1 MITRWRL
8 SYGVLS
14 VALLAAL
21 AACST
26 HAQSGASS
34 NGAQQPKAESEPTA
48 QKAPPSEV
56 AGIPVNYDEAKVG
69 AYTLPDPLKFPDGKP
84 VRTVKDWEKRRP
96 QIVSLFEEHQYGRAP
111 GRPADMSFDV
121 FDKDTPALNGKAIRR
136 QVTIYFSK
144 DKSGPKMDLLVYV
157 PAGAKKPVPLL
168 LNASFFANATTVD
181 DPGVKVGEV
190 WNRDHKK
197 IPANQDQNF
206 ANITRRIDVARIL
219 DAGFGFATF
228 YYGDVDPDFLG
239 GLPNG
244 VRALYLKPG
253 QTQPAPDEWGAI
265 AAWGWGISRAVDYLE
280 TDKAV
285 DARRVAILGVSRL
298 GKTVMWAGAHDT
310 RIALV
315 IASCSGEGGAALSRR
330 NYGETVAHLT
340 APTRYP
346 YQFAANYG
354 KYADHVDQ
362 MPVDANMLVA
372 LIAPRPL
379 LLQTGDTD
387 YWSDPKGEFLSAVAA
402 EPVYHLFGEKG
413 LETDEMPPVGQP
425 ILHDLGYIEHDG
437 GHGIRPPDWDT
448 YLKFMEMHL
457 HPNGD

>member
-1 MITRWRL
+1 MITRWRTASWL
-8 SYGVLS
+8 LP
-14 VALLAAL
+14 AILLAAFT
-21 AACST
+21 ACNSR
-26 HAQSGASS
+26 AQSSATS
-34 NGAQQPKAESEPTA
+34 KAGKEGEPTA

-69 AYTLPDPLKFPDGKP
+69 TYTLPDPLKFPDGKL

-96 QIVSLFEEHQYGRAP
+96 QIVRLFEENQYGRAP

-206 ANITRRIDVARIL
+206 ANITRRIDVGRIL

-239 GLPNG
+239 GLPYG

-253 QTQPAPDEWGAI
+253 QTQPAPDRVGSHCSL
-265 AAWGWGISRAVDYLE
+265 GLGNQPRGRLSGNRQG
-280 TDKAV
+280 
-285 DARRVAILGVSRL
+285 RRR
-298 GKTVMWAGAHDT
+298 
-310 RIALV
+310 
-315 IASCSGEGGAALSRR
+315 
-330 NYGETVAHLT
+330 
-340 APTRYP
+340 
-346 YQFAANYG
+346 
-354 KYADHVDQ
+354 
-362 MPVDANMLVA
+362 
-372 LIAPRPL
+372 
-379 LLQTGDTD
+379 
-387 YWSDPKGEFLSAVAA
+387 
-402 EPVYHLFGEKG
+402 
-413 LETDEMPPVGQP
+413 
-425 ILHDLGYIEHDG
+425 
-437 GHGIRPPDWDT
+437 
-448 YLKFMEMHL
+448 
-457 HPNGD
+457 